1 MQVGFNI
8 SDHSQL
14 VSLDAEK
21 GSYKFGY
28 NFQREVRKPASLAVE
43 GNKRVT
49 ALGNNV

>member
-1 MQVGFNI
+1 MQVGLNI

-28 NFQREVRKPASLAVE
+28 DFQREVR
-43 GNKRVT
+43 NT
-49 ALGNNV
+49 A